1 VKCIYKQNKMDKP
14 ISSENKFTTP
24 KKVQFAVEATI
35 INAPKKQIVM
45 NNQLYRLS
53 NARRILFTYD

>member
-1 VKCIYKQNKMDKP
+1 MNNSIDF
-14 ISSENKFTTP
+14 ITP
-24 KKVQFAVEATI
+24 KKVHFAIESDI

-53 NARRILFTYD
+53 NARRTLFL

>member
-1 VKCIYKQNKMDKP
+1 MDKP